1 MKHDDLLDEP
11 SDKFFVE
18 VRDVGSLLAD
28 EVLQLFD
35 PVHGLFPAVAV
46 HFGLLF
52 LLPEPE
58 DLVGDDNGSGD
69 VFLQGFQES
78 VFISE
83 NLVECLDDDILQN
96 GFVYCPVGAVH
107 VGGGWLQAADAAPDN

>member
-1 MKHDDLLDEP
+1 MCRADD
-11 SDKFFVE
+11 
-18 VRDVGSLLAD
+18 
-28 EVLQLFD
+28 
-35 PVHGLFPAVAV
+35 
-46 HFGLLF
+46 
-52 LLPEPE
+52 
-58 DLVGDDNGSGD
+58 GSGD